1 MFEEAD
7 ANLPEVS
14 TALQRMHLLAQRI
27 QQAVARN
34 EFSALGALAAELP
47 ALLERCRMEG
57 QLADNAA
64 TLRLVTETCLLLDS
78 SAERVEEEMR
88 RLQKRLQKLRRG
100 RRLAAVV
107 RAGRLANRPVGRLK
121 GEL

>member
-7 ANLPEVS
+7 TDLLEVP
-14 TALQRMHLLAQRI
+14 TALKRMHLLAQRI
-27 QQAVARN
+27 QQAVARS
-34 EFSALGALAAELP
+34 EFGALPALAAELP
-47 ALLERCRMEG
+47 ALLEECRTKG
-57 QLADNAA
+57 QLSNNAA

-78 SAERVEEEMR
+78 CAERVEEEMR

-100 RRLAAVV
+100 RRLTAVV
-107 RAGRLANRPVGRLK
+107 RAGRLANRPTGRLK